1 MKQSIFLGV
10 IIVALIVL
18 YAYFTD
24 NNHVILPLIGCFLF
38 ALYMNEK
45 HRRRKA
51 DDTVKPSAMTV
62 DELTAQYG
70 EPEDVILLDATRGN
84 EAMGVI
90 LVYKNFLVVEGRR
103 LDKSAI
109 TDVTFNN
116 SGTPY
121 ARDEY
126 QVIIATNIPEI
137 GYIHVKA
144 GYDVAWTKG
153 VAEEI
158 RKNLA
163 EVFSNKK

>member
-1 MKQSIFLGV
+1 MEQAVNLFGSFDENIHLIESEFGV
-10 IIVALIVL
+10 TVA
-18 YAYFTD
+18 
-24 NNHVILPLIGCFLF
+24 NREG
-38 ALYMNEK
+38 
-45 HRRRKA
+45 
-51 DDTVKPSAMTV
+51 
-62 DELTAQYG
+62 ELRVNG

>member
-1 MKQSIFLGV
+1 
-10 IIVALIVL
+10 
-18 YAYFTD
+18 
-24 NNHVILPLIGCFLF
+24 
-38 ALYMNEK
+38 
-45 HRRRKA
+45 
-51 DDTVKPSAMTV
+51 MTV
-62 DELTAQYG
+62 DDLTAQYG
-70 EPEDVILLDATRGN
+70 QPEDVILLDATRAN

-90 LVYKNFLVVEGRR
+90 LVYKNFFVVEGRR
-103 LDKSAI
+103 LDKSVI

-126 QVIIATNIPEI
+126 QVIIATNSPED

-144 GYDVAWTKG
+144 GYDVAWTKS

-158 RKNLA
+158 RKNLENWSNDKQDADSYKTSLRAYQKLA